1 MVAILLPRIGSIGPV
16 RWFMPPNANNAL
28 RKIGIKSG
36 NRSIAALVEGDGLLW
51 IGYGATITLVPRW

>member
-1 MVAILLPRIGSIGPV
+1 MVAILLPRIGNTDPV
-16 RWFMPPNANNAL
+16 CRFMPPDANNAL

-51 IGYGATITLVPRW
+51 IGYGATITLVHRW